1 MKLFNKK
8 LKPSLVDKNIV
19 SEYMKQKYPDPVKII
34 HLPAKDP
41 SELQKL
47 LTKIMYNILHFIY
60 HYFFIIAMLLI
71 IFIYLYRRY
80 RWYQK
85 IKIVSDE
92 KRKESKEIKKYFDD
106 IFSGKKDIEDSD
118 KKTNI
123 TNYMMTKVPDT
134 LTSPLTSKKMDISIS
149 NNNGYLNHLK
159 QSISNNAYNSTMS
172 KKNSSDI
179 IQRIEQPKFNN
190 TSIMSKNSKYND
202 NNHTNHNNE
211 RNISKSVRFANQD
224 FDAYGRNN
232 INPKTGEIIAFNDN
246 ETTYCPF

>member
-8 LKPSLVDKNIV
+8 LKPSLVDQNIV

-41 SELQKL
+41 TELQKL

-80 RWYQK
+80 SWYQK

-106 IFSGKKDIEDSD
+106 IFSGNKETENQEKKP
-118 KKTNI
+118 NI
-123 TNYMMTKVPDT
+123 TNYMVMNAPDV
-134 LTSPLTSKKMDISIS
+134 SPLSNKKIDISIS
-149 NNNGYLNHLK
+149 NNNSYLNHLK
-159 QSISNNAYNSTMS
+159 DSIKNNSYNSTIT
-172 KKNSSDI
+172 KKNSSNI
-179 IQRIEQPKFNN
+179 IQRIEQPTPNN
-190 TSIMSKNSKYND
+190 TSIMAKNSN
-202 NNHTNHNNE
+202 NNE
-211 RNISKSVRFANQD
+211 KNSNKSVRFANQD

-246 ETTYCPF
+246 ESTYCPF

>member
-8 LKPSLVDKNIV
+8 LKPSLVDQNIV

-80 RWYQK
+80 TWYQT
-85 IKIVSDE
+85 IKVVSDE
-92 KRKESKEIKKYFDD
+92 KKKETKEIKKYFDD
-106 IFSGKKDIEDSD
+106 IFSGKKDIQNQE
-118 KKTNI
+118 KKINM
-123 TNYMMTKVPDT
+123 TNYMIMNAPE
-134 LTSPLTSKKMDISIS
+134 TSPLTSKKMDISIS

-159 QSISNNAYNSTMS
+159 ESISNNAYNSTIS
-172 KKNSSDI
+172 KKNSSNI
-179 IQRIEQPKFNN
+179 IQKLEQPKHNN
-190 TSIMSKNSKYND
+190 TTTMAKNAN
-202 NNHTNHNNE
+202 
-211 RNISKSVRFANQD
+211 KSVRFANQD

-246 ETTYCPF
+246 ESTYCPF